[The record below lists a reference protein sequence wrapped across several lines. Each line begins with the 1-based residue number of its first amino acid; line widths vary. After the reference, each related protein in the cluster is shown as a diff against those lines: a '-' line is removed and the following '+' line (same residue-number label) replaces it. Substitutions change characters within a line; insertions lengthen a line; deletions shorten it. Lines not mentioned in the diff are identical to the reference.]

1 MTRQKTSGSSL
12 FLMEILLNIL
22 LFSVMLSFCLQFF
35 SKAHT
40 LTHATTE
47 LERAVTTC
55 SNAANMFEAGDGSL
69 DSVSSMYKNKVFV
82 NGQLVIYLDE
92 DFLDCPAEESVF
104 TMTVAL
110 LPDDSPVTRACIS
123 CQKGRTD
130 VIYQITVCHYSAL
143 TPLDSGGNEYE

>member
-1 MTRQKTSGSSL
+1 MKHQKTSGSSL
-12 FLMEILLNIL
+12 FLLEILLNIL

-35 SKAHT
+35 VKAHK

-69 DSVSSMYKNKVFV
+69 DAVSLLYKNKVFV
-82 NGQLVIYLDE
+82 NDQLVIYLDK
-92 DFLDCPAEESVF
+92 DFIDCPAEASVF

-110 LPDDSPVTRACIS
+110 LPDDSSVTKACIS
-123 CQKGRTD
+123 CQKGAD
-130 VIYQITVCHYSAL
+130 VIYQITACHYSAHA
-143 TPLDSGGNEYE
+143 PLDSGGNKNE